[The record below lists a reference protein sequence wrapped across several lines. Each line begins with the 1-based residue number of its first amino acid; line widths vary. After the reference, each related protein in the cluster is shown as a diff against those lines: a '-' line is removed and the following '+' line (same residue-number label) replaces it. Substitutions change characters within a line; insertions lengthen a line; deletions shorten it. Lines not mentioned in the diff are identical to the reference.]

1 MWSARWGLLYERRL
15 NGNAIPEVRMNE
27 NENNDSSPRSKK
39 PYERPAFVVVALR
52 PDEAVLGSCK
62 SATASGAG
70 TVGRCGNPTPC
81 NRLGS

>member
-1 MWSARWGLLYERRL
+1 
-15 NGNAIPEVRMNE
+15 MNE
-27 NENNDSSPRSKK
+27 SEKSDFSPRSKRR
-39 PYERPAFVVVALR
+39 YERPAFVVVALR

-81 NRLGS
+81 NSLGS